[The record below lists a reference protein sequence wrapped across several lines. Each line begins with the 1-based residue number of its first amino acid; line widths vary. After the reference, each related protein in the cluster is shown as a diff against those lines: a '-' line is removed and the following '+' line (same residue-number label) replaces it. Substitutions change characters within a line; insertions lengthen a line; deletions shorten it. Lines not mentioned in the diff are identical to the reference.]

1 MTRTLVFSL
10 LLATTLI
17 PQAEIYRWED
27 AAGKVHFSDKK
38 PEDNH
43 QAKDISAQLKPL
55 NSDTSSAETQ
65 KLQEVFQGETP
76 EEKAYQQQQ
85 QAKQQQ
91 LENKRE
97 QACQKAR
104 NQLSILRGRVAFI
117 DPNGKEVVVT
127 EEQRRERA
135 DKLEKEIH
143 RHCS

>member
-1 MTRTLVFSL
+1 MIRTLVFSL

-17 PQAEIYRWED
+17 SQAEIYRWVD

-43 QAKDISAQLKPL
+43 QAKDISGQLKPL
-55 NSDTSSAETQ
+55 NSDTSSAETH

-76 EEKAYQQQQ
+76 EEKAYRQQQ

-91 LENKRE
+91 LENNRE
-97 QACQKAR
+97 HACQKAR

-127 EEQRRERA
+127 EEQRQERA
-135 DKLEKEIH
+135 DKLEKEIR